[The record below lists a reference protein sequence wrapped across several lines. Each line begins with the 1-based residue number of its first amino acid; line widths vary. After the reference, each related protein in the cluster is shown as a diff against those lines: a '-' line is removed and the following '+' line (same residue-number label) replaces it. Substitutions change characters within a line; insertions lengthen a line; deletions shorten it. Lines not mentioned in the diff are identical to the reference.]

1 MRRSLAAAVSAA
13 LLLSAAPMLAHH
25 SFEAEYD
32 RTKPVTLKGKVT
44 KVEWQNPHVYYYVD
58 VPDAKGTVV
67 NWAIE
72 VGAPNG
78 LYRAGWRKDSLKPG
92 DQVTVEGFM
101 AKKGGAHINGSS
113 VVLADGRKV
122 FSGQNDGGPGR

>member
-1 MRRSLAAAVSAA
+1 LFFTHEAA
-13 LLLSAAPMLAHH
+13 AHH
-25 SFEAEYD
+25 SFQAEYD
-32 RTKPVTLKGKVT
+32 RNQPITLKGVVT

-58 VPDAKGTVV
+58 VRDAAGKVA

-92 DQVTVEGFM
+92 DQVAVEAYL
-101 AKKGGAHINGSS
+101 AKKGGNHANGRS
-113 VVLADGRKV
+113 VTLPNGQRV
-122 FSGQNDGGPGR
+122 FSGQNDGGPGGE